1 MAKELKN
8 KKRILLTE
16 NLQVKRANM
25 KERRIRD
32 RKRREEVRRNKMG

>member
-1 MAKELKN
+1 
-8 KKRILLTE
+8 
-16 NLQVKRANM
+16 VKRANM